1 MRQRW
6 IDPVEPIGTLGITV
20 TNETDAFL
28 TPTEAAD
35 RLRVSKMTVYRLI
48 HGGHLP
54 AVQIGK
60 AFRIRTSDLDAY
72 VEAATV
78 RPNPA

>member
-1 MRQRW
+1 MQVADR
-6 IDPVEPIGTLGITV
+6 DEL
-20 TNETDAFL
+20 FM

-60 AFRIRTSDLDAY
+60 AFRIRSADLDTY
-72 VEAATV
+72 LESCTV
-78 RPNPA
+78 RVDSANGVV

>member
-1 MRQRW
+1 
-6 IDPVEPIGTLGITV
+6 V
-20 TNETDAFL
+20 TNETDGFL
-28 TPTEAAD
+28 TPTEAAG

-60 AFRIRTSDLDAY
+60 AFRIRAADLESY
-72 VEAATV
+72 LEAATV
-78 RPNPA
+78 RIDPR

>member
-1 MRQRW
+1 MT
-6 IDPVEPIGTLGITV
+6 DDALGTLAPPV

-28 TPTEAAD
+28 TPTEAAQ

-60 AFRIRTSDLDAY
+60 AFRIRERDLVAY
-72 VEAATV
+72 LEAATV
-78 RPNPA
+78 HPEPS